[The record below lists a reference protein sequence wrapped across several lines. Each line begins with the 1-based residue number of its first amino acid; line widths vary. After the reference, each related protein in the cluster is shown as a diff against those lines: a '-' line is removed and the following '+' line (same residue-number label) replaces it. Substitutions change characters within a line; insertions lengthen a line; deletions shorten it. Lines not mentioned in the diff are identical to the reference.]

1 MTSIQAKHIL
11 VETEEQATDLYN
23 KVVNE
28 GADFGELALTN
39 SKCPSGQS
47 GGNLGQFG
55 RGQMVKPFEDA
66 AFNLEIGNY
75 SEPVQTQFG
84 WHVIQRTG

>member
-1 MTSIQAKHIL
+1 MTIRARHIL
-11 VETEEQATDLYN
+11 VETEEQARRLHQEII
-23 KVVNE
+23 E
-28 GADFGELALTN
+28 GKDFGALAMTE
-39 SKCPSGQS
+39 SKCPSGQQQ
-47 GGNLGQFG
+47 GDLGPFN

-75 SEPVQTQFG
+75 SDPVQTQFG

>member
-1 MTSIQAKHIL
+1 MTSIQARHIL
-11 VETEEQATDLYN
+11 VETEAAATQIYQEIIEGTSFDDLAN
-23 KVVNE
+23 
-28 GADFGELALTN
+28 TH

-47 GGNLGQFG
+47 GGSLGTFD

-66 AFNLEIGNY
+66 AYALDVGSY
-75 SEPVQTQFG
+75 SKPVETQFG